1 MRVLRETGLAEEQRE
16 ETSRVGWEK
25 HQVGK
30 SFKSFTK
37 LLRLR
42 NNFFFFFQSISKC
55 VTFVRGSNSI
65 GTLQMHCF
73 VSTKLYLDNDI
84 WSGQVSWSVPYWM
97 EVLKNTCFARARDLV
112 WRSLS
117 VR

>member
-42 NNFFFFFQSISKC
+42 DNFFLKIRTEEQLQLGAFQNVSHLSGAQIQLERSK
-55 VTFVRGSNSI
+55 FIALFQLN
-65 GTLQMHCF
+65 
-73 VSTKLYLDNDI
+73 YI
-84 WSGQVSWSVPYWM
+84 WTMTYG
-97 EVLKNTCFARARDLV
+97 LV
-112 WRSLS
+112 KCHGLCLTGWKY
-117 VR
+117 